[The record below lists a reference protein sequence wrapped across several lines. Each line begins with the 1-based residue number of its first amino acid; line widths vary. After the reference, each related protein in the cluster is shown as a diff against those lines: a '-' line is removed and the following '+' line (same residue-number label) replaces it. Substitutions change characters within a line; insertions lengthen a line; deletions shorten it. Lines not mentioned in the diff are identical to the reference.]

1 MEDMNNQV
9 LYPGWETVRLIGRG
23 SFGAVYEIQ
32 RELFGETEKAA
43 LKVITIPQSASDIEE
58 MYSEGYNKED
68 ITNTFQNHLKSIIS
82 EYTLMRKLNGSS
94 NVVNCDDVRY
104 IQHDDGIGW
113 DIFIKMELLTPLNK
127 VLSENIPEEQVLD
140 VGRDICRALVLC
152 KEHKIIHRDIKPQN
166 IFVSEYGDYKLG
178 DFGIAKTVEKT
189 SGGTKIGTYK
199 YMAPEVYHD
208 EPYGASAD
216 IYSLGL
222 VLYWM
227 LNERRMP
234 FLPLPPEKLSAS
246 AEENA
251 RRRRLSGDP
260 LPAPAH
266 GSGELK
272 QIVLKACAYN
282 PKDRYQSAAEMLS
295 ALENLGN
302 PETAASAKESKAKK
316 SPLDDAAEYAPTEGF
331 GWKADAQDRGAET
344 GEDTVGVWNT
354 KPENTEKTKAAEQKE
369 APEEDETVNAWVK
382 PEAVKTAPADALLSE
397 KKPGKKK
404 IIWTIAACLA
414 LVLIAVRIYKPGYSV
429 LTASG
434 AYSSLPNLEWDHIAD
449 ISVGVRHV
457 LGLKTDGTVVAD
469 SAFYIE
475 EKDAAC
481 EVSEWTDIKAI
492 GAGDGFSLGLKTD
505 GTVVSAGAIS
515 PPASAMTNIK
525 EIYVDGFFAAGLK
538 NDGTVVVFSEGSST
552 ANCDVSAWTDI
563 KKIAYVDYCGIA
575 ALKENG
581 TVVSTA
587 EECDVSAWSNI
598 VDIKAGYS
606 FIAGLKSDGT
616 VLVAQDEYGSV
627 LDTSAWT
634 DIVKIDSWDSGLM
647 GLKADGTVVGVQQT
661 DGYERE
667 HDVSGWNDI
676 VDIVVEWYFTLGL
689 KSDGTVVITP
699 HYSVSDWNNVKKIYG
714 GWAGPVGLC

>member
-68 ITNTFQNHLKSIIS
+68 ITNTFQNHLKSVIS

-266 GSGELK
+266 GSKTLK
-272 QIVLKACAYN
+272 QIVLRACAYA
-282 PKDRYQSAAEMLS
+282 PKDRYRSAAEMLS
-295 ALENLGN
+295 ALESIGTTDGQ
-302 PETAASAKESKAKK
+302 ETICPAPTASAYE
-316 SPLDDAAEYAPTEGF
+316 DPTEGF
-331 GWKADAQDRGAET
+331 GWKVKAPEPEDEKTAGIWRKPEKESES
-344 GEDTVGVWNT
+344 GEDKTVSAWAKTEPDKSAPVPAPGEKSSKKKFMWIVAVCLVLAFTAGIIGIAVGRRNIETKVEKTDAIVAISAGDDHTVG
-354 KPENTEKTKAAEQKE
+354 
-369 APEEDETVNAWVK
+369 
-382 PEAVKTAPADALLSE
+382 LRS
-397 KKPGKKK
+397 
-404 IIWTIAACLA
+404 
-414 LVLIAVRIYKPGYSV
+414 
-429 LTASG
+429 
-434 AYSSLPNLEWDHIAD
+434 
-449 ISVGVRHV
+449 
-457 LGLKTDGTVVAD
+457 DGTVVAVGD
-469 SAFYIE
+469 NEDGQCDVSGWSDIVSISAGSEHTVGLRSGGTVVATGSNMFGE
-475 EKDAAC
+475 CD
-481 EVSEWTDIKAI
+481 VSGWSDIVSI
-492 GAGDGFSLGLKTD
+492 NAGSYRTVGVRSD
-505 GTVVSAGAIS
+505 GTVVATGSNRFSDCDVSGWSDIVAISAGAYHIVGLRSDGTVIAVGENSNGQCNVSEWKNIVAIS
-515 PPASAMTNIK
+515 ASASFT
-525 EIYVDGFFAAGLK
+525 VGLQS
-538 NDGTVVVFSEGSST
+538 DGTVVATGS
-552 ANCDVSAWTDI
+552 NEYGECDVFDWCDI
-563 KKIAYVDYCGIA
+563 VAICAGAKHTVGLRSD
-575 ALKENG
+575 G
-581 TVVSTA
+581 TVVAVGSCVLGQDYTDWRDMVML
-587 EECDVSAWSNI
+587 DVGLSHS
-598 VDIKAGYS
+598 V
-606 FIAGLKSDGT
+606 GLKSDGT
-616 VLVAQDEYGSV
+616 VLA
-627 LDTSAWT
+627 A
-634 DIVKIDSWDSGLM
+634 
-647 GLKADGTVVGVQQT
+647 
-661 DGYERE
+661 
-667 HDVSGWNDI
+667 GWNGKGQCNLFAFALQGD
-676 VDIVVEWYFTLGL
+676 
-689 KSDGTVVITP
+689 K
-699 HYSVSDWNNVKKIYG
+699 
-714 GWAGPVGLC
+714 

>member
-266 GSGELK
+266 GSKTLK
-272 QIVLKACAYN
+272 QIVLRACAYA
-282 PKDRYQSAAEMLS
+282 PKDRYRSAAEMLS
-295 ALENLGN
+295 ALESIGTTDGQ
-302 PETAASAKESKAKK
+302 ETICPAPTASAYE
-316 SPLDDAAEYAPTEGF
+316 DPTEGF
-331 GWKADAQDRGAET
+331 GWKAKAPEPEDEKTASIWRKQEKESES
-344 GEDTVGVWNT
+344 GEDKTVSAWA
-354 KPENTEKTKAAEQKE
+354 KTEPDKS
-369 APEEDETVNAWVK
+369 APV
-382 PEAVKTAPADALLSE
+382 PAPGE
-397 KKPGKKK
+397 KSSKKK
-404 IIWTIAACLA
+404 FLWIVAFCLA
-414 LVLIAVRIYKPGYSV
+414 LVLVAGIVGMTAGGKTNAIANETVNRPSVEKTNAIVAISAGYNH
-429 LTASG
+429 T
-434 AYSSLPNLEWDHIAD
+434 
-449 ISVGVRHV
+449 VGLRS
-457 LGLKTDGTVVAD
+457 DGTVVAVGD
-469 SAFYIE
+469 NEKGQCDVSDWSNIVSISAGYYHT
-475 EKDAAC
+475 
-481 EVSEWTDIKAI
+481 V
-492 GAGDGFSLGLKTD
+492 GLRSD
-505 GTVVSAGAIS
+505 GTVVAVGNNWNGQCNVSGWRDIVSISADEWQ
-515 PPASAMTNIK
+515 T
-525 EIYVDGFFAAGLK
+525 VGLRS
-538 NDGTVVVFSEGSST
+538 DGTVVAVGNNVLGPCDT
-552 ANCDVSAWTDI
+552 ADWSDIVSISAGHC
-563 KKIAYVDYCGIA
+563 Y
-575 ALKENG
+575 
-581 TVVSTA
+581 TV
-587 EECDVSAWSNI
+587 
-598 VDIKAGYS
+598 
-606 FIAGLKSDGT
+606 GLHSDGT
-616 VLVAQDEYGSV
+616 VVAVGDNVKGQCDVSG
-627 LDTSAWT
+627 WH
-634 DIVKIDSWDSGLM
+634 DIVAVGAGYWHTVGLRSDGTVVAVGDNERGQCDVSDWSDIVSISVGALHTVGLRSDGTVVAVGENVSGQCFTFDWSDIVMIDAGSFHSV
-647 GLKADGTVVGVQQT
+647 GLKADGTVVAVGRNGHGQC
-661 DGYERE
+661 
-667 HDVSGWNDI
+667 
-676 VDIVVEWYFTLGL
+676 
-689 KSDGTVVITP
+689 
-699 HYSVSDWNNVKKIYG
+699 NVFA
-714 GWAGPVGLC
+714 W